1 MNRRRPWTEKE
12 QQDLLQWTANGI
24 SLERI
29 AVRLNRTVMA
39 VQNRLYA
46 LKGKAEANQQQPVRE
61 RPAQEQPVQEQ
72 AVQGQPV
79 QDQPVHGQPD
89 QTQPDQGRSDPMAE

>member
-1 MNRRRPWTEKE
+1 MNRRRPWTDQE
-12 QQDLLQWTANGI
+12 QHDLLRWADEGI

-46 LKGKAEANQQQPVRE
+46 LKGKAK
-61 RPAQEQPVQEQ
+61 
-72 AVQGQPV
+72 
-79 QDQPVHGQPD
+79 PD
-89 QTQPDQGRSDPMAE
+89 QTDTLTE

>member
-12 QQDLLQWTANGI
+12 QHDLLRWTDEGI

-46 LKGKAEANQQQPVRE
+46 LKASAKPQ
-61 RPAQEQPVQEQ
+61 QEQPEQ
-72 AVQGQPV
+72 P
-79 QDQPVHGQPD
+79 
-89 QTQPDQGRSDPMAE
+89 

>member
-12 QQDLLQWTANGI
+12 QHDLLQWADAGI

-46 LKGKAEANQQQPVRE
+46 LKGKAK
-61 RPAQEQPVQEQ
+61 
-72 AVQGQPV
+72 
-79 QDQPVHGQPD
+79 
-89 QTQPDQGRSDPMAE
+89 PDQGKAKPDQAPDNGQAGPPLTD

>member
-12 QQDLLQWTANGI
+12 QKDLLQWADEGI

-46 LKGKAEANQQQPVRE
+46 LRGKAKSEP
-61 RPAQEQPVQEQ
+61 
-72 AVQGQPV
+72 GQS
-79 QDQPVHGQPD
+79 G
-89 QTQPDQGRSDPMAE
+89 QGRTPPATD

>member
-12 QQDLLQWTANGI
+12 QHDLLRWTDEGI

-46 LKGKAEANQQQPVRE
+46 LKGKAKPEPE
-61 RPAQEQPVQEQ
+61 P
-72 AVQGQPV
+72 GQVEPGPTPPPT
-79 QDQPVHGQPD
+79 DRGN
-89 QTQPDQGRSDPMAE
+89 

>member
-1 MNRRRPWTEKE
+1 MNRRRPWTDQE
-12 QQDLLQWTANGI
+12 QHDLLKWADEGI

-46 LKGKAEANQQQPVRE
+46 LKGKAKPDE
-61 RPAQEQPVQEQ
+61 EQ
-72 AVQGQPV
+72 A
-79 QDQPVHGQPD
+79 D
-89 QTQPDQGRSDPMAE
+89 

>member
-12 QQDLLQWTANGI
+12 QQDLLRWIDEGI
-24 SLERI
+24 SLERV

-46 LKGKAEANQQQPVRE
+46 LKGKAKPEHE
-61 RPAQEQPVQEQ
+61 
-72 AVQGQPV
+72 QGQAEPA
-79 QDQPVHGQPD
+79 PTPP
-89 QTQPDQGRSDPMAE
+89 TSDCGN

>member
-12 QQDLLQWTANGI
+12 QHDLLRWTDEGI
-24 SLERI
+24 SLERV

-46 LKGKAEANQQQPVRE
+46 LKGKAKPD
-61 RPAQEQPVQEQ
+61 QEQSGPVT
-72 AVQGQPV
+72 
-79 QDQPVHGQPD
+79 D
-89 QTQPDQGRSDPMAE
+89 

>member
-12 QQDLLQWTANGI
+12 QQDLLQWSGDGI

-46 LKGKAEANQQQPVRE
+46 LKARPPGAAEPE
-61 RPAQEQPVQEQ
+61 PP
-72 AVQGQPV
+72 
-79 QDQPVHGQPD
+79 QPD
-89 QTQPDQGRSDPMAE
+89 EGA

>member
-1 MNRRRPWTEKE
+1 MAARYCGRMNRRRPWTEKE
-12 QQDLLQWTANGI
+12 QHDVLQWTDEGI

-46 LKGKAEANQQQPVRE
+46 LKGKA
-61 RPAQEQPVQEQ
+61 
-72 AVQGQPV
+72 
-79 QDQPVHGQPD
+79 QPD
-89 QTQPDQGRSDPMAE
+89 AAQSEQGRTSAATD

>member
-1 MNRRRPWTEKE
+1 MNRRRPWTDKE
-12 QQDLLQWTANGI
+12 QQDLLQWADEGI

-46 LKGKAEANQQQPVRE
+46 LKGKPKPDLGQSGRTPPVT
-61 RPAQEQPVQEQ
+61 
-72 AVQGQPV
+72 
-79 QDQPVHGQPD
+79 D
-89 QTQPDQGRSDPMAE
+89 

>member
-12 QQDLLQWTANGI
+12 QQDLLRWTHEGI

-46 LKGKAEANQQQPVRE
+46 LKGKAKPEPGQAEPGPTP
-61 RPAQEQPVQEQ
+61 PATDC
-72 AVQGQPV
+72 GN
-79 QDQPVHGQPD
+79 
-89 QTQPDQGRSDPMAE
+89 

>member
-12 QQDLLQWTANGI
+12 EQDLLQWADAGI

-46 LKGKAEANQQQPVRE
+46 LRGKAEPGAGPSGQGPTA
-61 RPAQEQPVQEQ
+61 PAT
-72 AVQGQPV
+72 
-79 QDQPVHGQPD
+79 D
-89 QTQPDQGRSDPMAE
+89 

>member
-12 QQDLLQWTANGI
+12 QQDLLRWTDEGI
-24 SLERI
+24 SLERV

-46 LKGKAEANQQQPVRE
+46 LKGKAKPEPGKSE
-61 RPAQEQPVQEQ
+61 PEPTPPAT
-72 AVQGQPV
+72 
-79 QDQPVHGQPD
+79 D
-89 QTQPDQGRSDPMAE
+89 

>member
-12 QQDLLQWTANGI
+12 QHDLLQWAAQGI
-24 SLERI
+24 SIERI

-46 LKGKAEANQQQPVRE
+46 LKGKAQPAPVQ
-61 RPAQEQPVQEQ
+61 ADQEQTPPAPEQTDQEQ
-72 AVQGQPV
+72 TPPAC
-79 QDQPVHGQPD
+79 
-89 QTQPDQGRSDPMAE
+89 E

>member
-12 QQDLLQWTANGI
+12 QHDLLRWTDEGI
-24 SLERI
+24 SLERM

-46 LKGKAEANQQQPVRE
+46 LKGKAK
-61 RPAQEQPVQEQ
+61 
-72 AVQGQPV
+72 
-79 QDQPVHGQPD
+79 PD
-89 QTQPDQGRSDPMAE
+89 SESKPDQGQSEQKRTPPATD

>member
-12 QQDLLQWTANGI
+12 QHDLLRWTDEGI
-24 SLERI
+24 SLERV

-46 LKGKAEANQQQPVRE
+46 LKGKPKPKAKAKPGLG
-61 RPAQEQPVQEQ
+61 PS
-72 AVQGQPV
+72 
-79 QDQPVHGQPD
+79 D
-89 QTQPDQGRSDPMAE
+89 QTPPVTD

>member
-1 MNRRRPWTEKE
+1 MNRRRPWTDKE
-12 QQDLLQWTANGI
+12 QQDLLQWADEGI

-46 LKGKAEANQQQPVRE
+46 LKGKAK
-61 RPAQEQPVQEQ
+61 
-72 AVQGQPV
+72 
-79 QDQPVHGQPD
+79 PD
-89 QTQPDQGRSDPMAE
+89 LGPSGRSPPVTD

>member
-1 MNRRRPWTEKE
+1 MNRRRPWTDQE
-12 QQDLLQWTANGI
+12 QHDLLQWADEGI

-46 LKGKAEANQQQPVRE
+46 LKGKAKP
-61 RPAQEQPVQEQ
+61 
-72 AVQGQPV
+72 
-79 QDQPVHGQPD
+79 DDGQPD
-89 QTQPDQGRSDPMAE
+89 PLTE

>member
-1 MNRRRPWTEKE
+1 MNRRRPWTDKE
-12 QQDLLQWTANGI
+12 QHDLLRWTDEGI

-46 LKGKAEANQQQPVRE
+46 LKASTRSEP
-61 RPAQEQPVQEQ
+61 EQPE
-72 AVQGQPV
+72 
-79 QDQPVHGQPD
+79 
-89 QTQPDQGRSDPMAE
+89 

>member
-1 MNRRRPWTEKE
+1 MNRRRPWTDKE
-12 QQDLLQWTANGI
+12 QHDLLRWTDEGI

-46 LKGKAEANQQQPVRE
+46 LKAIPKSEP
-61 RPAQEQPVQEQ
+61 EQPE
-72 AVQGQPV
+72 
-79 QDQPVHGQPD
+79 
-89 QTQPDQGRSDPMAE
+89 

>member
-12 QQDLLQWTANGI
+12 QHDLLRWTDEGI

-46 LKGKAEANQQQPVRE
+46 LKASMKPES
-61 RPAQEQPVQEQ
+61 EQPE
-72 AVQGQPV
+72 
-79 QDQPVHGQPD
+79 
-89 QTQPDQGRSDPMAE
+89 

>member
-1 MNRRRPWTEKE
+1 MQNYYGS
-12 QQDLLQWTANGI
+12 QGI

-46 LKGKAEANQQQPVRE
+46 LKAKTTSEA
-61 RPAQEQPVQEQ
+61 EQPE
-72 AVQGQPV
+72 
-79 QDQPVHGQPD
+79 
-89 QTQPDQGRSDPMAE
+89 

>member
-12 QQDLLQWTANGI
+12 QHDLLQWADAGI

-46 LKGKAEANQQQPVRE
+46 LKGKAKPVSGE
-61 RPAQEQPVQEQ
+61 PE
-72 AVQGQPV
+72 
-79 QDQPVHGQPD
+79 
-89 QTQPDQGRSDPMAE
+89 QGRTPPAAD

>member
-12 QQDLLQWTANGI
+12 QQDLLRWTDEGI

-46 LKGKAEANQQQPVRE
+46 LKGKAKAGPELGPSE
-61 RPAQEQPVQEQ
+61 PEPAPPTN
-72 AVQGQPV
+72 GC
-79 QDQPVHGQPD
+79 GN
-89 QTQPDQGRSDPMAE
+89 

>member
-12 QQDLLQWTANGI
+12 QHDLLRWTDEGI

-46 LKGKAEANQQQPVRE
+46 LKGKAKPETAQPE
-61 RPAQEQPVQEQ
+61 QEQTPP
-72 AVQGQPV
+72 AT
-79 QDQPVHGQPD
+79 D
-89 QTQPDQGRSDPMAE
+89 

>member
-12 QQDLLQWTANGI
+12 QHDLLRWTDEGI

-46 LKGKAEANQQQPVRE
+46 LKGKAKPEQTE
-61 RPAQEQPVQEQ
+61 PAPTPPTTDC
-72 AVQGQPV
+72 GN
-79 QDQPVHGQPD
+79 
-89 QTQPDQGRSDPMAE
+89 

>member
-12 QQDLLQWTANGI
+12 QNDLLQWADSGI

-46 LKGKAEANQQQPVRE
+46 LKGKDKPVTPQAEPEQTP
-61 RPAQEQPVQEQ
+61 PATE
-72 AVQGQPV
+72 
-79 QDQPVHGQPD
+79 
-89 QTQPDQGRSDPMAE
+89 

>member
-1 MNRRRPWTEKE
+1 MNRRRPWKDKE
-12 QQDLLQWTANGI
+12 QQDLLQWTDEGI

-46 LKGKAEANQQQPVRE
+46 LKGKAKPESGQSARCPPVT
-61 RPAQEQPVQEQ
+61 
-72 AVQGQPV
+72 
-79 QDQPVHGQPD
+79 D
-89 QTQPDQGRSDPMAE
+89 

>member
-1 MNRRRPWTEKE
+1 MNRRRPWTDQE
-12 QQDLLQWTANGI
+12 QHDLLQWADQGI

-46 LKGKAEANQQQPVRE
+46 LKGK
-61 RPAQEQPVQEQ
+61 
-72 AVQGQPV
+72 GK
-79 QDQPVHGQPD
+79 
-89 QTQPDQGRSDPMAE
+89 PDQGQADPLTE

>member
-12 QQDLLQWTANGI
+12 QHDLLQWASQGI

-46 LKGKAEANQQQPVRE
+46 LKAGTKPQ
-61 RPAQEQPVQEQ
+61 QEQPEQ
-72 AVQGQPV
+72 PQ
-79 QDQPVHGQPD
+79 
-89 QTQPDQGRSDPMAE
+89 

>member
-12 QQDLLQWTANGI
+12 QHDLLRWTDEGI

-46 LKGKAEANQQQPVRE
+46 LKASAKPE
-61 RPAQEQPVQEQ
+61 QEQPEQ
-72 AVQGQPV
+72 P
-79 QDQPVHGQPD
+79 
-89 QTQPDQGRSDPMAE
+89 E

>member
-12 QQDLLQWTANGI
+12 QHDLLRWTDEGI

-46 LKGKAEANQQQPVRE
+46 LKASMKPEP
-61 RPAQEQPVQEQ
+61 EQPQ
-72 AVQGQPV
+72 
-79 QDQPVHGQPD
+79 
-89 QTQPDQGRSDPMAE
+89 